1 MKVKLEFDCT
11 PEEFRRLMG
20 LPDVSEFNEQLGSK
34 MTEAMS
40 QAAVQMD
47 PETLT
52 KLWFP
57 FSSDSMT
64 EMQKTMWEAMSAGL
78 QSGDKTK

>member
-20 LPDVSEFNEQLGSK
+20 LPDVSEFNQEFSSK
-34 MTEAMS
+34 MTDAMS

-47 PETLT
+47 PETLM
-52 KLWFP
+52 KQWFP
-57 FSSDSMT
+57 FSSESMT
-64 EMQKTMWEAMSAGL
+64 EMQKSIWESMSAGL
-78 QSGDKTK
+78 QTSSKPK